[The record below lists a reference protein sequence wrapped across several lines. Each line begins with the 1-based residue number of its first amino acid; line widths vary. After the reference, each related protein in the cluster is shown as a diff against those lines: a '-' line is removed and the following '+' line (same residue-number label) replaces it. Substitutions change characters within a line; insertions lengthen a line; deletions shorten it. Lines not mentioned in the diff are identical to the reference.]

1 MVLWTFIFL
10 GLVVFNILAV
20 SFNWPRE
27 WVERSAVLILI
38 AILGLLYHL
47 YKTIRSRFG

>member
-1 MVLWTFIFL
+1 MVLWTFILL

-27 WVERSAVLILI
+27 WTEKTTLLILI
-38 AILGLLYHL
+38 AVLGLLYKL
-47 YKTIRSRFG
+47 YRAYRARFG